1 MQVNSN
7 GRWGFILRD
16 REEKSDFEISLK
28 YRNVLSVE
36 VPPVACGHLYPPHRC
51 LETKEAYD
59 VASAI

>member
-1 MQVNSN
+1 M
-7 GRWGFILRD
+7 RD